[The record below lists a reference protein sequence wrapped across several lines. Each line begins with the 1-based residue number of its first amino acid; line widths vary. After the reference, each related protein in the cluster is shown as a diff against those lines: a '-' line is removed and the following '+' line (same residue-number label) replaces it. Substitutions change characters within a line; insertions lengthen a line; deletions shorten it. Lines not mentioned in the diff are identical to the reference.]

1 MAREN
6 FNDLMAFVTVARE
19 GSFTRAAAQL
29 GISPS
34 ALSQTISG
42 LEARLSIRLMAR
54 TTRKV
59 SPTDAGQRLLATL
72 APRFEEIEVEL
83 AALSELR
90 DKPAGTIRITASEHA
105 SNAVLMPTLAS
116 FLPKYPDI
124 MVEINSENRMVDIVE
139 HRYDA
144 GVRLGEQV
152 AKDMVAV
159 RIGPD
164 VRMIVVGSPAYFA
177 KHSPPKSPQGLTDH
191 ICINLRLPTLGG
203 LYAWEMKK
211 DRRELNVRVDGQ
223 LVVNGVSQMLNA
235 CVAGLGLGFMIED
248 VVREHVKKGLLIPV
262 LEDWSP
268 TFSGYHLY
276 YPSRRQPS
284 PAFALLVDALRY
296 EVR

>member
-1 MAREN
+1 MIKEN
-6 FNDLMAFVTVARE
+6 YNDLVAFVSVARE

-42 LEARLSIRLMAR
+42 LEARLSLRLLAR

-59 SPTDAGQRLLATL
+59 SLTDAGARLLATL

-83 AALSELR
+83 ASLSELR
-90 DKPAGTIRITASEHA
+90 DKPAGTVRITASEHA
-105 SNAVLMPTLAS
+105 ANTILMPTLANI
-116 FLPKYPDI
+116 LPKYPDI
-124 MVEINSENRMVDIVE
+124 KIEINSQNRLIDIVE
-139 HRYDA
+139 QRYDA

-152 AKDMVAV
+152 AKDMIAV

-164 VRMIVVGSPAYFA
+164 VRMVVVGSPSYFA
-177 KHSPPKSPQGLTDH
+177 KHSIPKTPQDLTDH
-191 ICINLRLPTLGG
+191 TCINLRLPTLGG

-211 DRRELNVRVDGQ
+211 GKRKLQVRVDGQ
-223 LVVNGVSQMLNA
+223 LIVNEVPQILNA
-235 CVAGLGLGFMIED
+235 SIAGLGLGFMLED
-248 VVREHVKKGLLIPV
+248 VVHEYVKKGQLLPV

-276 YPSRRQPS
+276 YPNRRQS
-284 PAFALLVDALRY
+284 TPAFALLVEALRY
-296 EVR
+296 KA